1 LETGNACHNFN
12 VRPAFVLPAVTKGPS
27 ALSRLLSAACEGIA
41 GYLCR
46 RTAIAC
52 LHDLDD
58 RALQDIGLARFQIEA
73 AVYGLITFFGHT
85 DEGMMSFAAAMG
97 PRGRQRAPTMEVTP
111 WS

>member
-1 LETGNACHNFN
+1 M
-12 VRPAFVLPAVTKGPS
+12 PAILSTIILPAVTKGPS
-27 ALSRLLSAACEGIA
+27 AFFRLLSAACEGIA

-73 AVYGLITFFGHT
+73 AVHGLITLSGQA
-85 DEGMMSFAAAMG
+85 DEGMMTFAAAMD
-97 PRGRQRAPTMEVTP
+97 PRGRQRAPTVEVAP
-111 WS
+111 WI

>member
-1 LETGNACHNFN
+1 MGATLSTI
-12 VRPAFVLPAVTKGPS
+12 VLPAVTKGPG

-58 RALQDIGLARFQIEA
+58 RALQDIGLARFQIEE
-73 AVYGLITFFGHT
+73 AVDGLIPVSGQA
-85 DEGMMSFAAAMG
+85 DQGMMTLAVAMD
-97 PRGRQRAPTMEVTP
+97 PRGRQRAPTVEVAP

>member
-1 LETGNACHNFN
+1 M
-12 VRPAFVLPAVTKGPS
+12 PAILSTFVLPAVTKGPG

-73 AVYGLITFFGHT
+73 AVSGLIPLSGQA
-85 DEGMMSFAAAMG
+85 DGEMMTLAAAAN
-97 PRGRQRAPTMEVTP
+97 PRGRQRAPTMEAAP

>member
-1 LETGNACHNFN
+1 M
-12 VRPAFVLPAVTKGPS
+12 PAILSTFVLPAVTKGPS

-46 RTAIAC
+46 RTAVAC

-73 AVYGLITFFGHT
+73 AVYGLITFSGQA
-85 DEGMMSFAAAMG
+85 DEGMMTFAAAMD
-97 PRGRQRAPTMEVTP
+97 PRGRHRAPTMEVAP
-111 WS
+111 WT

>member
-1 LETGNACHNFN
+1 M
-12 VRPAFVLPAVTKGPS
+12 PAILSTIVLPAVTKGPG
-27 ALSRLLSAACEGIA
+27 AFFRLLSAACEGIA
-41 GYLCR
+41 DYLGR

-73 AVYGLITFFGHT
+73 AVYGLVPLSGQA
-85 DEGMMSFAAAMG
+85 DEGLMNFATAIDL
-97 PRGRQRAPTMEVTP
+97 RVRQRAPTMEAAS